1 MLFGFSLRDKA
12 QTWLSDVKE
21 TEWSAISQAFLE
33 EFFPPT
39 KTAEIRHKLTTFT
52 QEPGYDFLA
61 NLAANHY
68 STTRSTSKKGKLDV
82 DAYALLSSQVA
93 ALNLKIDSL
102 KAPQSSTPPMSI
114 NAMSSVAPVTTSY
127 CEVCGIQGHF
137 GHECSYSLQDTTQ
150 LEQNPQPQQQWSQP
164 QFHPPQPHVARP
176 PFQQGASH
184 NAPPGFNRP
193 PHQGYQQPPQSS
205 ATPEPNMGDLYK
217 LIANMQKTAEIAQK
231 NHDESIKELKN
242 QNRMLENQVAQLAD
256 TLSQRQPGTLPGQP
270 TPPQNRESANA
281 ITLRSGT
288 KYNGPPMPTDDATL
302 AKENTDGPGKAIDA
316 EPQVLEVGNADDVGA
331 NKGKEKNSD
340 SLPIVP
346 KLPFPHRMQKTKVD
360 QQLGKF
366 LAMVKNLEVTVPF
379 TDLIS
384 QVPVYAKFLKE
395 MITKKRDYG
404 GVERVAL
411 TEECAS
417 VSIMPLSVCNRLNMG
432 KLKCTQITL
441 QMADRSIKYP
451 LGILEDVPVRVGKF
465 YIPVD
470 FVVLDMEED
479 SQIPIILGRPF
490 LCTAGAVIDVKS
502 GSLTLSV
509 GDDTV
514 TFNLT
519 NAVKSPML
527 ENTCCRIDI
536 AEEISLDNI
545 PRMLYDDL
553 LLATLTL
560 EAHKGEGDCEIDS
573 LISDLDGIEV
583 EKVDGFEVLATVCSI
598 SEPQVTK
605 VELKPLPSHLKYA
618 FLDDNE
624 DFPVI
629 VNAALDDSQLSK
641 LLTVLRMHKKA
652 IGYSIDDLKGI
663 SPDFCMHR
671 INLEAD
677 HRPRIQPQRRLNLN
691 MQDVVRKEVVKLL
704 DAGIIYPISDSKWVS
719 PVQVVPKKGGTTVVK
734 NDKDELIPTRV
745 VTDDQ
750 EKTTFT
756 CPYGTFAYRRM
767 PFGLCNAPA
776 TFQRC
781 MMAIFSDFIE
791 DIMECNFMVNEGV
804 VLGHLISERGIQ
816 VDRAKIEVIEKLPP
830 PVNVKGVRSFLGHA
844 GFYRRFIKDFSK
856 IAKPLTQLLL
866 KDATFEFTDAC
877 LESFD
882 RIKKALI
889 TAPIIQPPDW
899 DLPFEIMCDASDF
912 AVGAVL
918 GQRKNKVLH
927 AIYYAS
933 KTLDGAQMN
942 YATTEKELLAV
953 VYALDKFRT
962 YLVGSKVIIH
972 TDHAALKYLLAKKE
986 AKPRLIRWILL
997 LQEFDLEIRDKK
1009 GAENVVADH
1018 LSRLKFQS
1026 STDGAIND
1034 SFPDD
1039 HLFSVST
1046 QSPWYADFANYC
1058 VGGSHPPELTYQQR
1072 KRFYHDAKRYFW
1084 DDPHL
1089 YRKCA
1094 DGMFRRCVADWDTHG
1109 VLKHCH
1115 SLPSSGHLGAIP
1127 TAHRTL
1133 QSGFYW
1139 PSIFKDAR
1147 FFCNACDECQRTGNV
1162 SKRQELPQTGILEV
1176 EPFDVWG
1183 IDFMGP
1189 FPSSCGNR
1197 YILVAVD
1204 YVTKTFKALLKKHGV
1219 TQKVGMAY
1227 HPQTSGQVEVSNQQ
1241 IKRILEKVVNKSRK
1255 DWSLKLDDTLWALRT
1270 AYKTPLGTTPYRLVY
1285 GKACHLPVEMEY
1297 LSTWAVKEIN
1307 MDLEAAGE
1315 ARLLQLNELDEL
1327 RFEAYEN
1334 HRLYKEQTKKFHDK
1348 IIQKREFNIG
1358 DKVLLYNSRLRLFPG
1373 KLKSRW
1379 SGPFTITEVKEHGAI
1394 EVASENGTKFKVN
1407 GQRLKLYTEGAFI
1420 GKLETIYLSDPPTDA

>member
-1 MLFGFSLRDKA
+1 
-12 QTWLSDVKE
+12 
-21 TEWSAISQAFLE
+21 
-33 EFFPPT
+33 
-39 KTAEIRHKLTTFT
+39 
-52 QEPGYDFLA
+52 
-61 NLAANHY
+61 
-68 STTRSTSKKGKLDV
+68 
-82 DAYALLSSQVA
+82 
-93 ALNLKIDSL
+93 
-102 KAPQSSTPPMSI
+102 
-114 NAMSSVAPVTTSY
+114 
-127 CEVCGIQGHF
+127 
-137 GHECSYSLQDTTQ
+137 
-150 LEQNPQPQQQWSQP
+150 
-164 QFHPPQPHVARP
+164 
-176 PFQQGASH
+176 
-184 NAPPGFNRP
+184 
-193 PHQGYQQPPQSS
+193 
-205 ATPEPNMGDLYK
+205 
-217 LIANMQKTAEIAQK
+217 
-231 NHDESIKELKN
+231 
-242 QNRMLENQVAQLAD
+242 
-256 TLSQRQPGTLPGQP
+256 
-270 TPPQNRESANA
+270 
-281 ITLRSGT
+281 
-288 KYNGPPMPTDDATL
+288 MPIDDATL
-302 AKENTDGPGKAIDA
+302 AKENTDGLEKAINV
-316 EPQVLEVGNADDVGA
+316 ETQVRKVDNADEVGA
-331 NKGKEKNSD
+331 NKGKEKIMD
-340 SLPIVP
+340 PLPIVP
-346 KLPFPHRMQKTKVD
+346 KLPFPYRMQKTKVD

-404 GVERVAL
+404 RVERVAL
-411 TEECAS
+411 TEECSAILQNKSPPKLKDPGSISIPCHVGALFIDKALYDLGAS
-417 VSIMPLSVCNRLNMG
+417 MSVMPLSVCNRLNMG
-432 KLKCTQITL
+432 KLKCTKITL
-441 QMADRSIKYP
+441 QMADHSIKYP

-479 SQIPIILGRPF
+479 SQIPIILGRLF

-502 GSLTLSV
+502 RSLTLSV

-519 NAVKSPML
+519 NTVKSPML

-536 AEEISLDNI
+536 VKEISLDNI

-560 EAHKGEGDCEIDS
+560 EAQKGEGDCEIDS
-573 LISDLDGIEV
+573 LISDLDGSEA
-583 EKVDGFEVLATVCSI
+583 EKVDGFEVLETVFSI

-677 HRPRIQPQRRLNLN
+677 HRPRIQPQCRLNLN

-719 PVQVVPKKGGTTVVK
+719 PVQVVPKKGETTVVK
-734 NDKDELIPTRV
+734 NDKDELIPTHV

-756 CPYGTFAYRRM
+756 YPYGTFAYRRM

-791 DIMECNFMVNEGV
+791 DIMECHFMVNEGV

-882 RIKKALI
+882 RIKRALI

-899 DLPFEIMCDASDF
+899 DLPFEIMCDASDY
-912 AVGAVL
+912 AIGAVL
-918 GQRKNKVLH
+918 GYRKNKVLH

-953 VYALDKFRT
+953 VYALDKFWT

-997 LQEFDLEIRDKK
+997 LREFDLEIRDKK

-1026 STDGAIND
+1026 STDGPIND

-1115 SLPSSGHLGAIP
+1115 SVPSSGHLGAIP
-1127 TAHRTL
+1127 TSHRTL
-1133 QSGFYW
+1133 QSGFY
-1139 PSIFKDAR
+1139 
-1147 FFCNACDECQRTGNV
+1147 
-1162 SKRQELPQTGILEV
+1162 
-1176 EPFDVWG
+1176 
-1183 IDFMGP
+1183 
-1189 FPSSCGNR
+1189 
-1197 YILVAVD
+1197 
-1204 YVTKTFKALLKKHGV
+1204 
-1219 TQKVGMAY
+1219 
-1227 HPQTSGQVEVSNQQ
+1227 
-1241 IKRILEKVVNKSRK
+1241 
-1255 DWSLKLDDTLWALRT
+1255 
-1270 AYKTPLGTTPYRLVY
+1270 
-1285 GKACHLPVEMEY
+1285 
-1297 LSTWAVKEIN
+1297 
-1307 MDLEAAGE
+1307 
-1315 ARLLQLNELDEL
+1315 
-1327 RFEAYEN
+1327 
-1334 HRLYKEQTKKFHDK
+1334 
-1348 IIQKREFNIG
+1348 
-1358 DKVLLYNSRLRLFPG
+1358 
-1373 KLKSRW
+1373 
-1379 SGPFTITEVKEHGAI
+1379 
-1394 EVASENGTKFKVN
+1394 
-1407 GQRLKLYTEGAFI
+1407 
-1420 GKLETIYLSDPPTDA
+1420 

>member
-1 MLFGFSLRDKA
+1 MSKSLKSYGVPSSNSVPTGLTMPTIDAVNFEIKPALISMVSQSQFGGHPS
-12 QTWLSDVKE
+12 
-21 TEWSAISQAFLE
+21 E
-33 EFFPPT
+33 EPT
-39 KTAEIRHKLTTFT
+39 NHLQRFNQLC
-52 QEPGYDFLA
+52 GYDFLA

-102 KAPQSSTPPMSI
+102 KAPQSCTPPMSI

-150 LEQNPQPQQQWSQP
+150 LE

-242 QNRMLENQVAQLAD
+242 QNRMLENQGNLLRPRTEKVPMLSLLEVALNIMD
-256 TLSQRQPGTLPGQP
+256 PRCPLM
-270 TPPQNRESANA
+270 
-281 ITLRSGT
+281 
-288 KYNGPPMPTDDATL
+288 KTL

-417 VSIMPLSVCNRLNMG
+417 VSVMPLSVCNRLNMG

-641 LLTVLRMHKKA
+641 LLTVLRMHKKT

-677 HRPRIQPQRRLNLN
+677 HRPRIEPQRRLNLN

-791 DIMECNFMVNEGV
+791 DIMECHFMVNEGV

-918 GQRKNKVLH
+918 GQRKNK
-927 AIYYAS
+927 
-933 KTLDGAQMN
+933 
-942 YATTEKELLAV
+942 
-953 VYALDKFRT
+953 
-962 YLVGSKVIIH
+962 
-972 TDHAALKYLLAKKE
+972 YLLAKKE

-1026 STDGAIND
+1026 STDGPIND

-1084 DDPHL
+1084 DDPHF

-1139 PSIFKDAR
+1139 PSIFKDTR

-1227 HPQTSGQVEVSNQQ
+1227 HPQTSGQVEVSNRQ

-1358 DKVLLYNSRLRLFPG
+1358 DKVLLYKSRLRLFPG

>member
-1 MLFGFSLRDKA
+1 MVSQSQFGGHPS
-12 QTWLSDVKE
+12 
-21 TEWSAISQAFLE
+21 E
-33 EFFPPT
+33 EPT
-39 KTAEIRHKLTTFT
+39 NHLQRFNQLC
-52 QEPGYDFLA
+52 GYDFLA

-217 LIANMQKTAEIAQK
+217 LIANMQKTAEIAQN

-242 QNRMLENQVAQLAD
+242 QNRMLENQVAQLVD

-417 VSIMPLSVCNRLNMG
+417 VSVMPLSVCNRLNMG

-451 LGILEDVPVRVGKF
+451 LGILEDVPVLVGKF

-560 EAHKGEGDCEIDS
+560 EAHKGEGDFEIDF

-791 DIMECNFMVNEGV
+791 DIMECHFMVNEGV

-816 VDRAKIEVIEKLPP
+816 VDRAKIEVIEKLPR

-899 DLPFEIMCDASDF
+899 DLPFEIMCDASDY

-918 GQRKNKVLH
+918 GQRKN
-927 AIYYAS
+927 
-933 KTLDGAQMN
+933 
-942 YATTEKELLAV
+942 
-953 VYALDKFRT
+953 
-962 YLVGSKVIIH
+962 
-972 TDHAALKYLLAKKE
+972 KYLLAKKE

-1026 STDGAIND
+1026 SADGPIND
-1034 SFPDD
+1034 SFPDI
-1039 HLFSVST
+1039 L
-1046 QSPWYADFANYC
+1046 C
-1058 VGGSHPPELTYQQR
+1058 VYSIPMVCGLCELLCSHPPELTYQQR

-1227 HPQTSGQVEVSNQQ
+1227 HPQTSGQVEVSNRQ

-1348 IIQKREFNIG
+1348 MIQKREFNIG

-1394 EVASENGTKFKVN
+1394 EVGSENGTKFKVN

-1420 GKLETIYLSDPPTDA
+1420 GKLEMIYLSDPPTDA